1 MERTR
6 NGTKIYIITNRV
18 WVNGPRRTDRLGQ
31 TIPRY
36 LKNVNW
42 HNLTN
47 KFMLWCNCMMLIN
60 PIIAKIIW
68 SFIIIILNC
77 HSCQYK
83 VHVHVII
90 SSSDIKNLSIMAS
103 EGLNFNQ
110 NACIYTCVLQFMFL
124 IITCITIILY
134 VCFSL

>member
-1 MERTR
+1 
-6 NGTKIYIITNRV
+6 
-18 WVNGPRRTDRLGQ
+18 
-31 TIPRY
+31 
-36 LKNVNW
+36 
-42 HNLTN
+42 
-47 KFMLWCNCMMLIN
+47 MMLIN

-68 SFIIIILNC
+68 SFIITIINC
-77 HSCQYK
+77 QSCQYK

-110 NACIYTCVLQFMFL
+110 NACIYTWVLQFMFL